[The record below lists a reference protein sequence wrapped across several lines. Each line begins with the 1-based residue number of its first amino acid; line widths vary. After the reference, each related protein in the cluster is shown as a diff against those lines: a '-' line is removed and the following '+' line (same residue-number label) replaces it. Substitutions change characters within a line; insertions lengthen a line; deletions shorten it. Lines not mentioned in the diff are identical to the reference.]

1 MTTIILA
8 IAIMGIAF
16 AGFAVRLFFIKDS
29 NVRGG
34 CAGKNPLLAQEG
46 VACGVCGQVPL
57 TEGCGKE
64 EN

>member
-29 NVRGG
+29 AVRGG
-34 CAGKNPLLAQEG
+34 CAGKNPLLSVEG
-46 VACGVCGQVPL
+46 VTCTVCGREPAA
-57 TEGCGKE
+57 EGCAE
-64 EN
+64 ED